1 MVTPPDRAVLSGSQ
15 LVDSGPLSP
24 GGELVFVGFAI
35 VVVLALGV
43 ALLLAV
49 RSES

>member
-1 MVTPPDRAVLSGSQ
+1 MVTPPDRAVLSGSE
-15 LVDSGPLSP
+15 LWGATGP
-24 GGELVFVGFAI
+24 GGELAFVGFAI